1 MAGKRTISNEVELQQ
16 VLIRRL
22 RIAFKATLAQC
33 LDKLKD
39 IIESEVYEAYE
50 GDWAKAG
57 LRTYQFENSFYKRN
71 TKVVANEIIGGIEQN
86 FSVMQKIPLKN
97 GITIHKDK
105 RQLAEIIET
114 GIGYT
119 IGNPPARPFWSKFE
133 TWLYANAYDI
143 FKNECSKVGLKGVF
157 TSYD

>member
-16 VLIRRL
+16 VLIRWL
-22 RIAFKATLAQC
+22 RIAFKATLTQC

-39 IIESEVYEAYE
+39 IIESEVYEAYK

-86 FSVMQKIPLKN
+86 FSIMKKRKMKN
-97 GITIHKDK
+97 VIMHADRKE
-105 RQLAEIIET
+105 LAEIIET

>member
-1 MAGKRTISNEVELQQ
+1 MAGKRTISNESELQQ

-39 IIESEVYEAYE
+39 IIEREVYEAYK

-57 LRTYQFENSFYKRN
+57 LRTYEFEKSFYKRN

-86 FSVMQKIPLKN
+86 FSVMKKRKMKN
-97 GITIHKDK
+97 VIMHADRKE
-105 RQLAEIIET
+105 LAEIIET

>member
-57 LRTYQFENSFYKRN
+57 LRTYEFENSFYKRN

-86 FSVMQKIPLKN
+86 FSIMKKRKMKN
-97 GITIHKDK
+97 VIMHADRKE
-105 RQLAEIIET
+105 LAEIIET

-119 IGNPPARPFWSKFE
+119 IGDPPARPFWSKFE

>member
-22 RIAFKATLAQC
+22 RIAFKSTLAQC

-57 LRTYQFENSFYKRN
+57 LRSYEFEKSFYKRN

-86 FSVMQKIPLKN
+86 FSIMKKRKMKN
-97 GITIHKDK
+97 VIMHADRKE
-105 RQLAEIIET
+105 LAEIIET

-133 TWLYANAYDI
+133 AWLYANAYDI
-143 FKNECSKVGLKGVF
+143 FKEECSKVGLKGVF

>member
-1 MAGKRTISNEVELQQ
+1 MAGKRTISNEIELQQ
-16 VLIRRL
+16 VLIKRL

-57 LRTYQFENSFYKRN
+57 LRSYEFKKSFYKRN

-86 FSVMQKIPLKN
+86 FSIMKKRKMKN
-97 GITIHKDK
+97 VIMHADRKE
-105 RQLAEIIET
+105 LAEIIET

-119 IGNPPARPFWSKFE
+119 IGNSPARPFWSKFE
-133 TWLYANAYDI
+133 AWLYANAYDI
-143 FKNECSKVGLKGVF
+143 FKEECSKVGLKGVF

>member
-50 GDWAKAG
+50 GDWTKAG

-105 RQLAEIIET
+105 RKLAEIIET

-119 IGNPPARPFWSKFE
+119 VGNAPARPFWSKFE